1 MRMKRLIKKLNVLI
15 LFIFLSCKIKDDIN
29 NSTDIKLNL
38 IRDKRYVDLSK
49 TLNDFALKDTI
60 LLNRISLILKEEDL
74 IRKTDTLNDFFVV
87 TISLKSKSGRY
98 NEIFSDNFLT
108 FYYNR
113 NNINYCKI
121 QISSITPYEVNISES
136 EVDSIL
142 NNYK

>member
-1 MRMKRLIKKLNVLI
+1 MKRLIKKLNVLI

>member
-1 MRMKRLIKKLNVLI
+1 MKRLIKKLNVLI
-15 LFIFLSCKIKDDIN
+15 LFIFLSCKVKDDIN

-49 TLNDFALKDTI
+49 TLYDFAFKDTI

-121 QISSITPYEVNISES
+121 QISSITPYEVNFSES

>member
-1 MRMKRLIKKLNVLI
+1 MKRLIKKLNVLI
-15 LFIFLSCKIKDDIN
+15 LFIFLSCKVKDDIN

-49 TLNDFALKDTI
+49 TLYDFAFKDTI

-113 NNINYCKI
+113 NNINYCKV
-121 QISSITPYEVNISES
+121 QISSITPYEVNFSES

>member
-1 MRMKRLIKKLNVLI
+1 MKRLIKKLNVLI
-15 LFIFLSCKIKDDIN
+15 LFIFLSCKVKDDIN

-49 TLNDFALKDTI
+49 TLYDFAFKDTI

-74 IRKTDTLNDFFVV
+74 IKKTDTLNDFFVV

-121 QISSITPYEVNISES
+121 QISSITPYEVNFSES

>member
-1 MRMKRLIKKLNVLI
+1 
-15 LFIFLSCKIKDDIN
+15 
-29 NSTDIKLNL
+29 
-38 IRDKRYVDLSK
+38 
-49 TLNDFALKDTI
+49 
-60 LLNRISLILKEEDL
+60 
-74 IRKTDTLNDFFVV
+74 
-87 TISLKSKSGRY
+87 LKSKSGRY

>member
-1 MRMKRLIKKLNVLI
+1 M
-15 LFIFLSCKIKDDIN
+15 
-29 NSTDIKLNL
+29 
-38 IRDKRYVDLSK
+38 SK
-49 TLNDFALKDTI
+49 TLNNFALKDTI